1 MNLTVLIPVFNTK
14 PDALLESVWSILR
27 QDDGNKH
34 QIILIDDASTDHLTT
49 QAMMSLVNH
58 RQEVPIK
65 ILTLEENGGTSV
77 ALNKGHRMVETEFVA
92 IQGSD
97 DVSDRSRFR
106 MQIDYLKKHP
116 ETDVLGTNLFSFK
129 DQDIRRSSIFV
140 SAHKEKPIPKDSS
153 WIVNH
158 GTVIYRNQAFIDT
171 GGYNP
176 AFRRAQDVE
185 LWGRMYKKGF
195 HFRNCVDVLYAWR
208 HYNK

>member
-1 MNLTVLIPVFNTK
+1 MKISVLIPVFNTK
-14 PDALLESVWSILR
+14 PDALLESVYSILR
-27 QDDGNKH
+27 QDDGVQH
-34 QIILIDDASTDHLTT
+34 DIIIIDDASTDYGTI
-49 QAMMSLVNH
+49 QAINSLRKNSY
-58 RQEVPIK
+58 PIK

-106 MQIDYLKKHP
+106 LQIDYLKKNR
-116 ETDVLGTNLFSFK
+116 ETDVLGTNLFSFR
-129 DQDIRRSSIFV
+129 DQDIRRTPIFTSS
-140 SAHKEKPIPKDSS
+140 HPEKPIVKNTN

-158 GTVIYRNQAFIDT
+158 GTVIYRQEAVLKT

-176 AFRRAQDVE
+176 SFKRAQDVD
-185 LWGRMYKKGF
+185 LWGRMYSKGF
-195 HFRNCVDVLYAWR
+195 VFRNITEVLYAWR